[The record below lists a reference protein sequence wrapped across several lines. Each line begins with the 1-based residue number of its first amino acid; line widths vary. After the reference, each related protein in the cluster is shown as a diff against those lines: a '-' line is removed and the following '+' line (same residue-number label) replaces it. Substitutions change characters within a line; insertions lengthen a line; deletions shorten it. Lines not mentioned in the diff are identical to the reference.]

1 MNLRSRFEKLAAPV
15 RIHVLF
21 RERKYRLGETVE
33 MAVEIVTRDRLR
45 IREARATLVCEPQ
58 GQPTRDLRFAPE
70 DGPWTGQSYAHSQ
83 LAFSEDE
90 TLRAGGAQSYSVDLQ
105 IENKPP
111 AGGFEDARWRV
122 VLVVE
127 TVDHRTY
134 YVQRGIR
141 LIPTWKEEAD
151 LRR

>member
-21 RERKYRLGETVE
+21 QERKYRLGETVE

-45 IREARATLVCEPQ
+45 IREARAMLVCEPQ

-70 DGPWTGQSYAHSQ
+70 DGPWTGQGYAHSE
-83 LAFSEDE
+83 LVFSEGE
-90 TLRAGGAQSYSVDLQ
+90 TIRAGGAQSYGVDLP
-105 IENKPP
+105 IEDKPP
-111 AGGFEDARWRV
+111 AGGFEDARWKV
-122 VLVVE
+122 VLSVK
-127 TVDHRTY
+127 TVDRRMY